1 MIRKAI
7 FIYNAGSGALA
18 AMLDSAKKLARSSSA
33 CSLCAIT
40 HGVFSEKAE
49 WRDLECRLGFP
60 TSYYHR
66 DQIPP
71 PVRGFIQQRSLSLPL
86 VLFELE
92 GGGYELALSS
102 WGLGQCAGDPNCL
115 KERLEASLKLLV
127 KNRR

>member
-18 AMLDSAKKLARSSSA
+18 AMLDSAKKLARPSSA

-49 WRDLECRLGFP
+49 WRDLECRLGLP

-71 PVRGFIQQRSLSLPL
+71 PVQGFIQQRSLALPL

-102 WGLGQCAGDPNCL
+102 CGLGKCSGDPRCL
-115 KERLEASLKLLV
+115 KERLEASLKALT
-127 KNRR
+127 

>member
-1 MIRKAI
+1 MVRKAI

-18 AMLDSAKKLARSSSA
+18 AMLDSAKKLVRSSST

-92 GGGYELALSS
+92 GGDYELALSS
-102 WGLGQCAGDPNCL
+102 WGLGKCAGDPRCL
-115 KERLEASLKLLV
+115 KERLEASLKALT
-127 KNRR
+127 

>member
-7 FIYNAGSGALA
+7 FIYNAVSGALA
-18 AMLDSAKKLARSSSA
+18 AMLDSAKKLARSSSSA

-71 PVRGFIQQRSLSLPL
+71 PVRGFIQQRNLALPL

-102 WGLGQCAGDPNCL
+102 WGLGQCVGDPNCL
-115 KERLEASLKLLV
+115 KERLEASLKALT
-127 KNRR
+127 

>member
-33 CSLCAIT
+33 CSLCTIT
-40 HGVFSEKAE
+40 HGVFSEKAG

-71 PVRGFIQQRSLSLPL
+71 PVRGFIQQRSLALPL

-92 GGGYELALSS
+92 GGGYELALST
-102 WGLGQCAGDPNCL
+102 WGLGKCAGDPKCL

-127 KNRR
+127 

>member
-1 MIRKAI
+1 MVRKAI

-92 GGGYELALSS
+92 GGDYELALSS
-102 WGLGQCAGDPNCL
+102 WGLGKCTGDPRCL
-115 KERLEASLKLLV
+115 KARLEASLKLLV

>member
-49 WRDLECRLGFP
+49 WRDLECRLGFS
-60 TSYYHR
+60 TAYYHR

-92 GGGYELALSS
+92 SGGYELALSS
-102 WGLGQCAGDPNCL
+102 WGLGKCAGDPNCL
-115 KERLEASLKLLV
+115 KARLEASLKALT
-127 KNRR
+127 